1 MAIQGYEAIT
11 IVIIIAIIFL
21 WGPQKVPEIA
31 RSIAQAKREFDKAT
45 KEASSLVD
53 VKSITNPITDSISK
67 TITNPQTSTAEISQ
81 RATTQP
87 PQDPVI
93 IAAKSLGINTLGKT
107 KQEVATEIINLTTQ
121 K

>member
-1 MAIQGYEAIT
+1 LAIQGYEAIT

-31 RSIAQAKREFDKAT
+31 RSIAQAKREFDKAA

-53 VKSITNPITDSISK
+53 VKSVTNPITDSISK
-67 TITNPQTSTAEISQ
+67 AITNPQTSTPEISQ
-81 RATTQP
+81 QATTQP

-93 IAAKSLGINTLGKT
+93 IAAKSLGINTVGKT
-107 KQEVATEIINLTTQ
+107 KEELATEIVNLTT
-121 K
+121 KK